1 MNSYVMCPPTRWC
14 DHTYV
19 LFNMNVVHMYLL
31 QDLLA
36 VSDKKI
42 RKIGS
47 KISPIYV
54 DIFVNCS
61 SNNKNVLNYYQ
72 NIVFKNRNL
81 LRPNS
86 SRASN
91 CILFSTETH
100 SILEIQIVFLPCPTM
115 WSGGPT

>member
-1 MNSYVMCPPTRWC
+1 
-14 DHTYV
+14 
-19 LFNMNVVHMYLL
+19 MNVVHMYLL

-81 LRPNS
+81 LRQIVAELQTVYFLVL
-86 SRASN
+86 RL
-91 CILFSTETH
+91 CY
-100 SILEIQIVFLPCPTM
+100 SILEIQIVFYPAPQRGL
-115 WSGGPT
+115 GGPT